1 MQLESKIGKQRR
13 GFTLVELL
21 TVMTIIGI
29 LASLVLGTFK
39 YVQEKA
45 ARSRA
50 EAEIKA
56 MEAALESYK
65 ADNGAYPDAASLNA
79 SSTSN
84 ANPSGYPTS
93 ALILYRALSG
103 DTDLNRQ
110 VTTADGTKDINGT
123 AISPPPASPT
133 APKIYFEFKPNQLSP
148 SGGTGSVAAIADP
161 WGNSYGYSTINQ
173 TEPAKGYNPTFDLWS
188 TGGKTGSTAN
198 DLAKWIKNW

>member
-65 ADNGAYPDAASLNA
+65 ADNGAYPRFSTTDALNPA
-79 SSTSN
+79 SSALASYAATSK
-84 ANPSGYPTS
+84 T
-93 ALILYRALSG
+93 LYQALSG
-103 DTDLNRQ
+103 DGTDALISGGVASDGKLDTGSKQYMEFKRNQ
-110 VTTADGTKDINGT
+110 LVTTNGYYT
-123 AISPPPASPT
+123 
-133 APKIYFEFKPNQLSP
+133 
-148 SGGTGSVAAIADP
+148 VDP
-161 WGNSYGYSTINQ
+161 WGNSYAYSTIYQANS
-173 TEPAKGYNPTFDLWS
+173 EKAIPATPSPGNNPTFDLWS
-188 TGGKTGSTAN
+188 TGGKVALAAA